1 MNLVKENISKNR
13 STYLLDNGCYRKY
26 LDRTEEWF
34 IAHKQI
40 LDTLMPGY
48 VNQIGNGFIDLN
60 PVEGTLCSKL
70 ENNEKNMKRIY
81 EYCIS
86 QIYSTLPYV
95 HGDWAPSNII
105 ETDKGFVMID
115 WDNVGIYSLAEAYD
129 KLNRDM
135 IEHYGESFKLIIK

>member
-1 MNLVKENISKNR
+1 MILVKENISKNR
-13 STYLLDNGCYRKY
+13 STYLLDNGCYRKH

-34 IAHKQI
+34 ISHKQI

-60 PVEGTLCSKL
+60 PVEGTLCSQL
-70 ENNEKNMKRIY
+70 EHTEKNMKRIY

-105 ETDKGFVMID
+105 ETGKGFVMID

>member
-1 MNLVKENISKNR
+1 MILVKENISKNR
-13 STYLLDNGCYRKY
+13 STYLLDNGCYRKH

-60 PVEGTLCSKL
+60 PIEGTLCSKL

-95 HGDWAPSNII
+95 HGDWAPGNII
-105 ETDKGFVMID
+105 ETGKGFVMID